1 VVASYSFKDTIM
13 KVKWSQL
20 VLKIIVWL
28 FAEMYLTVL
37 GLDNLADY
45 GEFVFQYK
53 ALLTIAEMSTLSYF
67 QTEII
72 LSAHHIIK
80 A

>member
-1 VVASYSFKDTIM
+1 M

-20 VLKIIVWL
+20 VLKIVVWL
-28 FAEMYLTVL
+28 FTEMYLTVL

-53 ALLTIAEMSTLSYF
+53 ALVTITDASTTFGSS
-67 QTEII
+67 T
-72 LSAHHIIK
+72 
-80 A
+80 

>member
-1 VVASYSFKDTIM
+1 M

-20 VLKIIVWL
+20 ALKITVWL
-28 FAEMYLTVL
+28 FAEIYLTVI

-53 ALLTIAEMSTLSYF
+53 ALVTIADASTTLGSL
-67 QTEII
+67 T
-72 LSAHHIIK
+72 
-80 A
+80 

>member
-1 VVASYSFKDTIM
+1 M

-20 VLKIIVWL
+20 VFKIIFWL
-28 FAEMYLTVL
+28 FAEIYLTVI

-53 ALLTIAEMSTLSYF
+53 ALSTMAQAFTILNSS
-67 QTEII
+67 
-72 LSAHHIIK
+72 S
-80 A
+80 

>member
-1 VVASYSFKDTIM
+1 M

-20 VLKIIVWL
+20 ILKIIVWL

-45 GEFVFQYK
+45 GEFVFQYR
-53 ALLTIAEMSTLSYF
+53 ALVTIADASSSFGSPT
-67 QTEII
+67 
-72 LSAHHIIK
+72 
-80 A
+80 

>member
-1 VVASYSFKDTIM
+1 M

-28 FAEMYLTVL
+28 FAEIYLTAL

-45 GEFVFQYK
+45 SEFIFGYRAFLQ
-53 ALLTIAEMSTLSYF
+53 IAETSTSCS
-67 QTEII
+67 TKA
-72 LSAHHIIK
+72 SIK
-80 A
+80 H

>member
-1 VVASYSFKDTIM
+1 M

-53 ALLTIAEMSTLSYF
+53 ALLTIAEMSTLLVPQLNLVKSHC
-67 QTEII
+67 QTEE
-72 LSAHHIIK
+72 LWSAFV
-80 A
+80 

>member
-1 VVASYSFKDTIM
+1 MIANYLFKDTIM
-13 KVKWSQL
+13 KAKWSQL

-45 GEFVFQYK
+45 GEFVFQHK
-53 ALLTIAEMSTLSYF
+53 ALLTIAEASTTLGSS
-67 QTEII
+67 T
-72 LSAHHIIK
+72 
-80 A
+80 

>member
-1 VVASYSFKDTIM
+1 M

-53 ALLTIAEMSTLSYF
+53 ALVTIAEASTTPGSS
-67 QTEII
+67 I
-72 LSAHHIIK
+72 
-80 A
+80 

>member
-1 VVASYSFKDTIM
+1 M

-28 FAEMYLTVL
+28 LAEIYLTIM

-45 GEFVFQYK
+45 GEFVFQDK
-53 ALLTIAEMSTLSYF
+53 GWLQMEKTSTTFGS
-67 QTEII
+67 
-72 LSAHHIIK
+72 SA
-80 A
+80 